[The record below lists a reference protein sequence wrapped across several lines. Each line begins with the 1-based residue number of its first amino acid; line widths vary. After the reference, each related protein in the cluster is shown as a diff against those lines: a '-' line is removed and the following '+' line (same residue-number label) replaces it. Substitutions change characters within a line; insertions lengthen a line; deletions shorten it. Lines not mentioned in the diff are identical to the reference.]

1 MAGDA
6 SADDTPAPCLDA
18 EASPAVPAAGAA
30 DADRRSACPAVAAAG
45 RRAVDLPDAKDH
57 QVRQAAASWA
67 GSGFQSAPATQALVP
82 AAARA
87 WVAAAVPAGPDRGAG
102 LLREGESSGA
112 RHDPS
117 VRGPADAVPA
127 TEQEVRRRLAL
138 PAAVRLRPVP
148 DDAPQ

>member
-18 EASPAVPAAGAA
+18 EASPAVPAARAA

-45 RRAVDLPDAKDH
+45 RLAGDLPDAKDH
-57 QVRQAAASWA
+57 QVRQAAASRA

-87 WVAAAVPAGPDRGAG
+87 WVAAAVPAAPDRCAD

-112 RHDPS
+112 RHAPS
-117 VRGPADAVPA
+117 VRGPADAVRA
-127 TEQEVRRRLAL
+127 AEQEVRRRLAV
-138 PAAVRLRPVP
+138 PATGHLRPVAG
-148 DDAPQ
+148 DAPQ

>member
-6 SADDTPAPCLDA
+6 SADDRLAPCLDA
-18 EASPAVPAAGAA
+18 AASPVVPAARAA

-67 GSGFQSAPATQALVP
+67 GSGFQSAPVTQALVP
-82 AAARA
+82 ADARA
-87 WVAAAVPAGPDRGAG
+87 WVASAVPGAPDRCAD

-112 RHDPS
+112 RYAPS
-117 VRGPADAVPA
+117 VRGPADAVRA
-127 TEQEVRRRLAL
+127 AEQEVRRRLAL
-138 PAAVRLRPVP
+138 PAPVRLRP
-148 DDAPQ
+148 